1 MKRALDGYL
10 SRRHPGRDRSAAPAR
25 HGYRRRHRRAI
36 LFDLDGTLLDSAA
49 LIVTAFQE
57 TCRTH
62 LDREVDRA
70 TVLNGWSQTIRQRFS
85 AIAPDRAD
93 ALVQDY
99 LARYLTLHDSLIRM
113 FPGIPEVLEALHRRG
128 YALGIVTSKRRVTT
142 QAAVRAFH
150 LDRWCTTVVVD
161 EDVSRPKP
169 DPEPVRTAA
178 LRLGVEPRD
187 ALMVGDTPV
196 DVTAGRRAGAGTAA
210 ALWDPVSLGDVLAEC
225 PDHRLE
231 RPEDLLPLCPP
242 R

>member
-1 MKRALDGYL
+1 
-10 SRRHPGRDRSAAPAR
+10 
-25 HGYRRRHRRAI
+25 
-36 LFDLDGTLLDSAA
+36 
-49 LIVTAFQE
+49 
-57 TCRTH
+57 
-62 LDREVDRA
+62 
-70 TVLNGWSQTIRQRFS
+70 
-85 AIAPDRAD
+85 
-93 ALVQDY
+93 
-99 LARYLTLHDSLIRM
+99 M